1 MALILERTAMPI
13 AHTPRRRPSVYV
25 LYIFLIFMLWLLI
38 FAGLLYARS
47 RQLAAI
53 YTYTVKHAQT
63 HYVHTTAQYPEL
75 PTLERLAPCTKGA
88 AAPPSIA
95 ARAAVLIDA
104 QSGDLLFEKNPN
116 QSIPPASLTKL
127 VAIYTAMQAIEKGE
141 ISLTDIV
148 IPPPESWA
156 SNIPPGS
163 SLMFLGKNQRLTV
176 EELLLGMSVVSGNDA
191 AIALAIHTAGSVQ
204 AFVKRMN
211 TIVQEMG
218 LTDTYFEE
226 PSGLNEHNRTTARDF
241 ARFSYKYIQKYPENL
256 QKFHAVLHFTY
267 PKPANLLRP
276 QSAQPIHQ
284 YATNTLLAQLPG
296 CDGIKTGFI
305 DESGFNI
312 SLTAQ
317 RNGIRF
323 IAVILGGHGKTAEQ
337 GKILRNKNGTS
348 LLEWA
353 FSEFST
359 ASLEAI
365 PIAFPSI
372 PVLGGSKTGDSFA
385 ITPLIAL
392 PSTDTATF
400 TVLKARTAH
409 EMPADTIKPRIILPF
424 YLAAPITTGEK
435 IGRIELM
442 QKHGAQ
448 EYCVAVFPL
457 VANKSIQQGSSLRWK
472 FDHLA
477 FLVAKKLHMIK
488 EAPLKI

>member
-1 MALILERTAMPI
+1 MALIREHTAMQI
-13 AHTPRRRPSVYV
+13 AQAPRRRSLVYV
-25 LYIFLIFMLWLLI
+25 LYGFLIFILWLLI

-53 YTYTVKHAQT
+53 YAHIVEHAETQ
-63 HYVHTTAQYPEL
+63 YVHTTSNHAEL
-75 PTLERLAPCTKGA
+75 PSLEHIAPCTKGA
-88 AAPPSIA
+88 IPPPAIA
-95 ARAAVLIDA
+95 ARSAVLIDA
-104 QSGDLLFEKNPN
+104 HSGDLLFEKNPN

-141 ISLTDIV
+141 IHLTDLV
-148 IPPPESWA
+148 TPPPASWA

-163 SLMFLGKNQRLTV
+163 SLMFLGKDQQLTV

-218 LTDTYFEE
+218 LTDTYFAE
-226 PSGLNEHNRTTARDF
+226 PSGLDEHNRTTARDF

-256 QKFHAVLHFTY
+256 QKFHAILHFSY
-267 PKPANLLRP
+267 PKPTNLLQP
-276 QSAQPIHQ
+276 QSAQPAIHQ
-284 YATNTLLAQLPG
+284 YATNTLLERLPG

-323 IAVILGGHGKTAEQ
+323 IAVILGGHGKTAQQ
-337 GKILRNKNGTS
+337 GKMIRNQNGTS

-353 FSEFST
+353 FSTFST

-372 PVLGGSKTGDSFA
+372 PVLGGNKAGSSFA

-392 PSTDTATF
+392 PPTDTAAF
-400 TVLKARTAH
+400 TVLKESTARKA
-409 EMPADTIKPRIILPF
+409 PVGTIKPRIILPL
-424 YLAAPITTGEK
+424 YLAAPVSAGEK

-457 VANKSIQQGSSLRWK
+457 IANTSIQQGNSLYWK

-477 FLVAKKLHMIK
+477 FLLAKKLHMIK
-488 EAPLKI
+488 GAL

>member
-1 MALILERTAMPI
+1 MALILEHTAMPT
-13 AHTPRRRPSVYV
+13 APRRRILIYV
-25 LYIFLIFMLWLLI
+25 PYIFLIFMLWLLI

-63 HYVHTTAQYPEL
+63 HYVHTTTQDPEL

-88 AAPPSIA
+88 ASPPSIA

-127 VAIYTAMQAIEKGE
+127 VTIYTAMQAIEKGE

-163 SLMFLGKNQRLTV
+163 SLMFLDKDQQLTV

-191 AIALAIHTAGSVQ
+191 AIALAIHTSGSVQ

-211 TIVQEMG
+211 TIVREMG
-218 LTDTYFEE
+218 LTDTHFEE
-226 PSGLNEHNRTTARDF
+226 PSGLDEHNRTTARDF

-267 PKPANLLRP
+267 PKPANLLRS

-317 RNGIRF
+317 RNGVRF
-323 IAVILGGHGKTAEQ
+323 IAVILGGHGKTAQQ
-337 GKILRNKNGTS
+337 GKMIRNQNGTS

-353 FSEFST
+353 FSAFST

-365 PIAFPSI
+365 PITCPAI
-372 PVLGGSKTGDSFA
+372 PVLGGSKAGSFSA
-385 ITPLIAL
+385 IAPRIAL
-392 PSTDTATF
+392 PATDTAAF
-400 TVLKARTAH
+400 TILKEGSAH
-409 EMPADTIKPRIILPF
+409 ETPTDTIKPRIILPL
-424 YLAAPITTGEK
+424 YLAAPVAAGEK
-435 IGRIELM
+435 IGRVELM
-442 QKHGAQ
+442 QKHGTQ

-457 VANKSIQQGSSLRWK
+457 VANKSIQRGNSLYWK

-477 FLVAKKLHMIK
+477 FLLAKKLHMIK
-488 EAPLKI
+488 GIS

>member
-1 MALILERTAMPI
+1 MPI
-13 AHTPRRRPSVYV
+13 VPRRRPLAYA

-47 RQLAAI
+47 RQLAAV
-53 YTYTVKHAQT
+53 YTHTVEHAETQ
-63 HYVHTTAQYPEL
+63 YVHTAGQHAEL
-75 PTLERLAPCTKGA
+75 PTLEYLAPCTKGA
-88 AAPPSIA
+88 EPPPSIA

-141 ISLTDIV
+141 ISLTDLV

-163 SLMFLGKNQRLTV
+163 SLMFLGKDQQLTV

-211 TIVQEMG
+211 TIVREIG

-226 PSGLNEHNRTTARDF
+226 PSGLDEHNRTTARDF

-256 QKFHAVLHFTY
+256 QKLHAVLHFTY

-276 QSAQPIHQ
+276 QSTQVAIHQ

-317 RNGIRF
+317 RNGVRF
-323 IAVILGGHGKTAEQ
+323 IAVILGGHGKTAQQ
-337 GKILRNKNGTS
+337 GKMIRNQNGTS

-353 FSEFST
+353 FSAFST

-365 PIAFPSI
+365 PITCPAI
-372 PVLGGSKTGDSFA
+372 PVLGGSKAGSFSA
-385 ITPLIAL
+385 IAPRIAL
-392 PSTDTATF
+392 PATDTAAF
-400 TVLKARTAH
+400 TILKEGSAH
-409 EMPADTIKPRIILPF
+409 ETPTDTIKPRIILPL
-424 YLAAPITTGEK
+424 YLAAPVAAGEK
-435 IGRIELM
+435 IGRVELM
-442 QKHGAQ
+442 QKHGTQ

-457 VANKSIQQGSSLRWK
+457 VANKSIQRGNSLYWK

-477 FLVAKKLHMIK
+477 FLLAKKLHMIK
-488 EAPLKI
+488 GIS